1 MMLFL
6 AIAILGLVVLVG
18 GWLGSLYL
26 LVDKPPARLHWPGAV
41 HGAAGLAGFLV
52 LAAALRAAPSAR
64 AARMG
69 AGAFGLFSGALVAGA
84 LVAGAAIL
92 LTHLRRRPVST
103 TLVAAHGLL
112 GISGYT
118 LLVTYM
124 TMLR

>member
-1 MMLFL
+1 MLFV
-6 AIAILGLVVLVG
+6 AIAILGLVVLAG

-26 LVDKPPARLHWPGAV
+26 LVDKPPTRHWAGAV

-52 LAAALRAAPSAR
+52 LVAALGAAPSAR
-64 AARMG
+64 AVRMG
-69 AGAFGLFSGALVAGA
+69 AGGFGLFSGALIAGA
-84 LVAGAAIL
+84 LFAGAAIL
-92 LTHLRRRPVST
+92 LTQLRRRPVST

-118 LLVTYM
+118 LLLTYM